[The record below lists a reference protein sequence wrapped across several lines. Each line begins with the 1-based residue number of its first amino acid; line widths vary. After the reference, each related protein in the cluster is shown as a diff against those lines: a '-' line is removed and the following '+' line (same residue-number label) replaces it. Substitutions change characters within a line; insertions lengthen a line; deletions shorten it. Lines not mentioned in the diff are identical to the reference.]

1 MVINL
6 GMNWE
11 NFYKDNIVEYIKS
24 LQTNPFELVTLIID
38 ITIVIFLMYC
48 FFKIVRGSRAWQLI
62 KGIALLIIATWM
74 SGLFNL
80 KILNWIL
87 TGIMNLG
94 VIAIIVIFQPELRR
108 ALEQLGTNKLT
119 QFFGIDKDLSTKTKE
134 DIYKVVIAA
143 TELSKAKTGALIVL
157 ERDIKIQD
165 IIATGIPMNAEVSP
179 QLLVNI
185 FEPKTPLHDGAVV
198 ISGNKIAAAA
208 CVLPLADDKDI
219 AKELGTR
226 HRAAIGISKES
237 DSIVV
242 VVSEETGKIS
252 VAKDGTLI
260 ADVREDVL
268 KKILI
273 SNIVTKRFSVE
284 KKERKSK
291 VKELKEKGLIIF
303 ENGENLKEK
312 NLALTERGKI
322 CAEEITGELKDIE
335 KIAMEKTLEIM
346 EDTQ

>member
-291 VKELKEKGLIIF
+291 VKELKEKWKMKKK
-303 ENGENLKEK
+303 KE
-312 NLALTERGKI
+312 
-322 CAEEITGELKDIE
+322 E
-335 KIAMEKTLEIM
+335 KE
-346 EDTQ
+346 

>member
-1 MVINL
+1 MITNF

-11 NFYKDNIVEYIKS
+11 SFYNDNIGAYIKS
-24 LQTNPFELVTLIID
+24 LQSNPFELVTLIID
-38 ITIVIFLMYC
+38 IAIVVFLVYC
-48 FFKIVRGSRAWQLI
+48 FFKIVKGSRAWQLI
-62 KGIALLIIATWM
+62 KGIALLIIATWV

-87 TGIMNLG
+87 TGIMNWG

-108 ALEQLGTNKLT
+108 ALEQLGTNKIT

-143 TELSKAKTGALIVL
+143 TELAKTKTGALIVL

-165 IIATGIPMNAEVSP
+165 IVNTGIPMNAEVSP

-219 AKELGTR
+219 SKELGTR

-237 DSIVV
+237 DSLVV

-273 SNIVTKRFSVE
+273 SNIVTKRFAIE
-284 KKERKSK
+284 KKERKNR
-291 VKELKEKGLIIF
+291 LKEIRDKI
-303 ENGENLKEK
+303 KKTK
-312 NLALTERGKI
+312 NDAFR
-322 CAEEITGELKDIE
+322 DSP
-335 KIAMEKTLEIM
+335 
-346 EDTQ
+346 

>member
-1 MVINL
+1 MIIDL

-11 NFYKDNIVEYIKS
+11 SFYKDNIVEYIKS
-24 LQTNPFELVTLIID
+24 LQTNPFELITLIID
-38 ITIVIFLMYC
+38 LAFVIFLLYC
-48 FFKIVRGSRAWQLI
+48 FFRIVKGSRAWQLI
-62 KGIALLIIATWM
+62 KGIALLIIATWG
-74 SGLFNL
+74 SGLLNL

-87 TGIMNLG
+87 TGIMNVG
-94 VIAIIVIFQPELRR
+94 VIAVIVIFQPELRI
-108 ALEQLGTNKLT
+108 ALEQLGTNKIT
-119 QFFGIDKDLSTKTKE
+119 KFFGIDKNLETRTKE

-143 TELSKAKTGALIVL
+143 TELSKTKTGALIVL

-165 IIATGIPMNAEVSP
+165 IIATGIPMDAEVSP

-198 ISGNKIAAAA
+198 ISGNKIAASA

-219 AKELGTR
+219 SKELGTR

-237 DSIVV
+237 DAIVV
-242 VVSEETGKIS
+242 VVSEETGKMS

-273 SNIVTKRFSVE
+273 SNVVTKRFTAERKESRFKFKDWKE
-284 KKERKSK
+284 KLKKESK
-291 VKELKEKGLIIF
+291 IKKED
-303 ENGENLKEK
+303 NN
-312 NLALTERGKI
+312 N
-322 CAEEITGELKDIE
+322 
-335 KIAMEKTLEIM
+335 
-346 EDTQ
+346 

>member
-1 MVINL
+1 MIINL

-11 NFYKDNIVEYIKS
+11 SFYKDNIVAYIKS
-24 LQTNPFELVTLIID
+24 LQTNPFDLITLIID
-38 ITIVIFLMYC
+38 LAIVLFLIYC
-48 FFKIVRGSRAWQLI
+48 FFKILKGSRAWQLI
-62 KGIALLIIATWM
+62 KGIAFLIIATWI
-74 SGLFNL
+74 SALLNL

-87 TGIMNLG
+87 TGIMNWG

-143 TELSKAKTGALIVL
+143 TELSKTKTGALIVL

-165 IIATGIPMNAEVSP
+165 IIATGIPMGAEVSP

-226 HRAAIGISKES
+226 HRAAIGTSKES

-273 SNIVTKRFSVE
+273 SNIVTKRFAVE
-284 KKERKSK
+284 KKERKNK
-291 VKELKEKGLIIF
+291 VKELKEKIRRKK
-303 ENGENLKEK
+303 NKEVETK
-312 NLALTERGKI
+312 EIK
-322 CAEEITGELKDIE
+322 EEK
-335 KIAMEKTLEIM
+335 
-346 EDTQ
+346 

>member
-1 MVINL
+1 MIINL

-11 NFYKDNIVEYIKS
+11 NFYTENIVAYVKS
-24 LQTNPFELVTLIID
+24 LQENPFELITLIID
-38 ITIVIFLMYC
+38 IAIVIFLVYC
-48 FFKIVRGSRAWQLI
+48 FFKIVKGSRAWQLI
-62 KGIALLIIATWM
+62 KGIALLIIATWV
-74 SGLFNL
+74 SGLLNL

-108 ALEQLGTNKLT
+108 ALEQLGTNKLAR
-119 QFFGIDKDLSTKTKE
+119 FFGIEKDLSTKTKE
-134 DIYKVVIAA
+134 DIYKIVIAA
-143 TELSKAKTGALIVL
+143 TELSKAKTGALIVI

-165 IIATGIPMNAEVSP
+165 IINTGIPMDAEVSP

-185 FEPKTPLHDGAVV
+185 FEPKTPLHDGAVI
-198 ISGNKIAAAA
+198 ISNNKIAAAA

-273 SNIVTKRFSVE
+273 SNVVTKRFAAE
-284 KKERKSK
+284 KKERASQ
-291 VKELKEKGLIIF
+291 LKKIRERIRNNKKQ
-303 ENGENLKEK
+303 EEVQNVQKEK
-312 NLALTERGKI
+312 NNK
-322 CAEEITGELKDIE
+322 
-335 KIAMEKTLEIM
+335 
-346 EDTQ
+346 

>member
-24 LQTNPFELVTLIID
+24 LQTNPFELITLIID

-143 TELSKAKTGALIVL
+143 TELSKTKTGALIVL

-291 VKELKEKGLIIF
+291 VKELKEKWKMKKK
-303 ENGENLKEK
+303 KEEK
-312 NLALTERGKI
+312 
-322 CAEEITGELKDIE
+322 EEE
-335 KIAMEKTLEIM
+335 K
-346 EDTQ
+346 

>member
-1 MVINL
+1 MIINL

-11 NFYKDNIVEYIKS
+11 NFYTENIVAYVKS
-24 LQTNPFELVTLIID
+24 LQENPFELITLIID
-38 ITIVIFLMYC
+38 IAIVIFLVYC
-48 FFKIVRGSRAWQLI
+48 FFKIVKGSRAWQLI
-62 KGIALLIIATWM
+62 KGIALLIIATWV
-74 SGLFNL
+74 SGLLNL

-119 QFFGIDKDLSTKTKE
+119 RFFGIDKDLSTKTKE
-134 DIYKVVIAA
+134 DIYKIVIAA
-143 TELSKAKTGALIVL
+143 TELSKAKTGALIVI

-165 IIATGIPMNAEVSP
+165 IINTGIPMDAEVSP

-185 FEPKTPLHDGAVV
+185 FEPKTPLHDGAVI
-198 ISGNKIAAAA
+198 ISNNKIAAAA

-273 SNIVTKRFSVE
+273 SNVVTKRFAAE
-284 KKERKSK
+284 KKERASQ
-291 VKELKEKGLIIF
+291 LKKIRERIRNNKKQEEVQNVQEEKD
-303 ENGENLKEK
+303 NK
-312 NLALTERGKI
+312 
-322 CAEEITGELKDIE
+322 
-335 KIAMEKTLEIM
+335 
-346 EDTQ
+346 

>member
-1 MVINL
+1 MIINL

-11 NFYKDNIVEYIKS
+11 NFYTENIVAYIKS
-24 LQTNPFELVTLIID
+24 LQENPFELITLIID
-38 ITIVIFLMYC
+38 LAIVIFLVYC
-48 FFKIVRGSRAWQLI
+48 FFKIVKGSRAWQLI
-62 KGIALLIIATWM
+62 KGIALLVIATWV
-74 SGLFNL
+74 SGLLNL

-108 ALEQLGTNKLT
+108 ALEQLGTNKLAR
-119 QFFGIDKDLSTKTKE
+119 FFGIDKDLSTKTKE
-134 DIYKVVIAA
+134 DIYKIVIAA
-143 TELSKAKTGALIVL
+143 TELSKAKTGALIVI

-165 IIATGIPMNAEVSP
+165 IINTGIPMDAEVSP

-185 FEPKTPLHDGAVV
+185 FEPKTPLHDGAVI
-198 ISGNKIAAAA
+198 ISNNKIAAAA

-226 HRAAIGISKES
+226 HRAAIGISKEA

-273 SNIVTKRFSVE
+273 SNVVTKRFAVE
-284 KKERKSK
+284 KKERASQLKK
-291 VKELKEKGLIIF
+291 IREKIKNNKKKEDVQ
-303 ENGENLKEK
+303 N
-312 NLALTERGKI
+312 TQ
-322 CAEEITGELKDIE
+322 IE
-335 KIAMEKTLEIM
+335 KDNK
-346 EDTQ
+346 

>member
-291 VKELKEKGLIIF
+291 VKELKEKWKMKKK
-303 ENGENLKEK
+303 KEEK
-312 NLALTERGKI
+312 D
-322 CAEEITGELKDIE
+322 EEK
-335 KIAMEKTLEIM
+335 
-346 EDTQ
+346 

>member
-1 MVINL
+1 MIINL

-11 NFYKDNIVEYIKS
+11 NFYKDNIMEYIKS
-24 LQTNPFELVTLIID
+24 LQANPFELITLIID
-38 ITIVIFLMYC
+38 LTIVIFLLYS
-48 FFKIVRGSRAWQLI
+48 FFKVVRGSRAWQLI
-62 KGIALLIIATWM
+62 KGIAFVVIATWV
-74 SGLFNL
+74 SGLLNL

-108 ALEQLGTNKLT
+108 ALEQLGTNKFT
-119 QFFGIDKDLSTKTKE
+119 QFFGIDKDLATKTKE

-143 TELSKAKTGALIVL
+143 TELSKTKTGALIVI

-165 IIATGIPMNAEVSP
+165 IKATGIQMNAEVSP

-185 FEPKTPLHDGAVV
+185 FEPNTPLHDGAVV
-198 ISGNKIAAAA
+198 ISGNKIASAA
-208 CVLPLADDKDI
+208 CVLPLADDNDISKD
-219 AKELGTR
+219 LGTR
-226 HRAAIGISKES
+226 HRAAIGVSKES

-273 SNIVTKRFSVE
+273 SNIVTKRFATE
-284 KKERKSK
+284 KKERKNK
-291 VKELKEKGLIIF
+291 LNEIRKKIKQDKMNIQEKKEEDNKE
-303 ENGENLKEK
+303 
-312 NLALTERGKI
+312 
-322 CAEEITGELKDIE
+322 
-335 KIAMEKTLEIM
+335 
-346 EDTQ
+346 

>member
-6 GMNWE
+6 GMNWV

-291 VKELKEKGLIIF
+291 VKELKEKWKMKKK
-303 ENGENLKEK
+303 KEEK
-312 NLALTERGKI
+312 
-322 CAEEITGELKDIE
+322 EEKEEE
-335 KIAMEKTLEIM
+335 K
-346 EDTQ
+346 